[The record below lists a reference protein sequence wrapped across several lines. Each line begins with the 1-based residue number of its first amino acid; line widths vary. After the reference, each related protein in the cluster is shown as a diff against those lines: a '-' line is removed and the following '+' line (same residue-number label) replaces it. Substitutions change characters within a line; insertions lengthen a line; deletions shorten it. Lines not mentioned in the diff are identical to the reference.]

1 MSSTP
6 VKPISVKLDQET
18 RLRIESLAKS
28 RRRSSHWIMGEAIQQ
43 YIEREEKREAF
54 RQAGIRAWNE
64 YQETGLHVTF
74 EAADAWLSK
83 LESGQDIEPP
93 ECHA

>member
-1 MSSTP
+1 MSATA
-6 VKPISVKLDQET
+6 VKPISVKLNQET
-18 RLRIESLAKS
+18 RLRIERLAKS

-43 YIEREEKREAF
+43 YVEREEKREAF

-64 YQETGLHVTF
+64 YQETGLHVTS
-74 EAADAWLSK
+74 EAADAWLAK
-83 LESGQDIEPP
+83 LESGQDVEPP

>member
-1 MSSTP
+1 MSSTS

-64 YQETGLHVTF
+64 YQDTGLHVTF

-83 LESGQDIEPP
+83 LESGQDTEPP
-93 ECHA
+93 ECHV

>member
-1 MSSTP
+1 MSATA

-18 RLRIESLAKS
+18 RLRIEHLAKS
-28 RRRSSHWIMGEAIQQ
+28 RRRSSHWIMGEAIKQ
-43 YIEREEKREAF
+43 YVEREEKREAF

-83 LESGQDIEPP
+83 LESGQDSEPP
-93 ECHA
+93 ECHV

>member
-1 MSSTP
+1 MSATS

-18 RLRIESLAKS
+18 RVRIEHLAKS
-28 RRRSSHWIMGEAIQQ
+28 RRRSSHWIMREAIQQ
-43 YIEREEKREAF
+43 YVDREEKREAF

-64 YQETGLHVTF
+64 YQEAGLHVTS
-74 EAADAWLSK
+74 EAADVWLAK

-93 ECHA
+93 ECHV